1 MRVSTGLA
9 ARFPAARLP
18 AHAFGGAEGRRSMF
32 IEVHATPNIN
42 SLKFHPGRSVLKEGT
57 MDFPNARAS
66 MKSPLAKALFR
77 IDGVSAVFFGPDFVT
92 VTKSSDD
99 ISWGEMKPEIFS
111 AMMDFFASGA
121 EVVDE
126 DANLPSDTAILDDD
140 SEIVALI
147 KELLDTRIRPAVQDD
162 GGDINFVD
170 FDEDTGV
177 VTVQLQG
184 ACSTC
189 SSSKVTLKSGVENML
204 MHYVPEVTEVVAM
217 DTEEDEND
225 PVVKRQKEFV
235 EQMTNSAG
243 EATYKTPAC

>member
-1 MRVSTGLA
+1 
-9 ARFPAARLP
+9 
-18 AHAFGGAEGRRSMF
+18 MF

-42 SLKFHPGRSVLKEGT
+42 SLKFHPGRSVLKDGT
-57 MDFPNARAS
+57 YDFPNARAS
-66 MKSPLAKALFR
+66 MKSPLAKAIFR

-99 ISWGEMKPEIFS
+99 LSWGEMKPEIFS
-111 AMMDFFASGA
+111 AMMDFFASGVA
-121 EVVDE
+121 VLDE
-126 DANLPSDTAILDDD
+126 GEATPSDTLINDDD
-140 SEIVALI
+140 SEVVALI

-162 GGDINFVD
+162 GGDISFVE
-170 FDEDTGV
+170 FDEKSGV

-217 DTEEDEND
+217 DVEEDEND
-225 PVVKRQKEFV
+225 PVVKKQREFV
-235 EQMTNSAG
+235 ESMTNSAG
-243 EATYKTPAC
+243 EATYNTPAC

>member
-1 MRVSTGLA
+1 MCL
-9 ARFPAARLP
+9 
-18 AHAFGGAEGRRSMF
+18 
-32 IEVHATPNIN
+32 
-42 SLKFHPGRSVLKEGT
+42 SLTRKQ
-57 MDFPNARAS
+57 S

-77 IDGVSAVFFGPDFVT
+77 IDGVAAVFFGPDFVT

-99 ISWGEMKPEIFS
+99 MPWGEMKPEIFS

-121 EVVDE
+121 E
-126 DANLPSDTAILDDD
+126 ILDELAEGAADTHINEDD

-170 FDEDTGV
+170 FDEDSGV
-177 VTVQLQG
+177 VMVKLQG

-204 MHYVPEVTEVVAM
+204 MHYVPEVSEVVAM
-217 DTEEDEND
+217 DAEEDDND
-225 PVVKRQKEFV
+225 PVVKAQKAFV
-235 EQMTNSAG
+235 EDMTNSAG
-243 EATYKTPAC
+243 EQTYKTPAC